1 MVTRAGALIVATG
14 YFAGMLGCV
23 SADVYRIKE
32 QEAQTLQRT
41 NQEMQEQ
48 NRSLIAER
56 TELQTRSA
64 ELKNDKEELN
74 ARIEKLNGAIVYLQ
88 NRAEKLEKDGDGLKE
103 HLEKLNAKIADLNK
117 ENQRLA
123 TLTRPENLLRTL
135 GERLADL
142 QKQVEALGGENKKLK
157 SRQVIA
163 RPEEEGV
170 GGAEAEKIGSASEKP
185 QAVQVSAG
193 QRTADSKPDQQQDE
207 PKQPFFSEDRDTPSG
222 KP

>member
-1 MVTRAGALIVATG
+1 
-14 YFAGMLGCV
+14 MLGCV

-48 NRSLIAER
+48 NKSLIAER

-64 ELKNDKEELN
+64 ELKKEKEELN
-74 ARIEKLNGAIVYLQ
+74 GRNDKLNGAIVYLQ
-88 NRAEKLEKDGDGLKE
+88 NRAEKLEKDGDGLRE
-103 HLEKLNAKIADLNK
+103 HVEKLNAKIADLNK
-117 ENQRLA
+117 DNQRLA

-142 QKQVEALGGENKKLK
+142 QKQVDALGGENKKLK
-157 SRQVIA
+157 SRQVVA
-163 RPEEEGV
+163 RSEEEKA
-170 GGAEAEKIGSASEKP
+170 GGAEAVKIEPAGEKP

-193 QRTADSKPDQQQDE
+193 QKAAESKPE
-207 PKQPFFSEDRDTPSG
+207 PQLQEERKPTLSEDPNFSG
-222 KP
+222 TAGL